1 MIVNFAD
8 ECGKLPDIPNL
19 GTETKF
25 PVSYNTPVTVKC
37 GSGYSL
43 EGSDVITCI
52 KGEKYRSID
61 GHLPSCIE
69 SK

>member
-1 MIVNFAD
+1 MVFAD
-8 ECGKLPDIPNL
+8 ECGKLQDIPNL

-25 PVSYNTPVTVKC
+25 PVSYNTLVTVKC

-52 KGEKYRSID
+52 KGENYRSID
-61 GHLPSCIE
+61 GHLPSCRE